1 MIFKNETLK
10 EIGKF
15 GLDLAK
21 IIFAVAILQPIV
33 KNGSINLVAIFGS
46 LAFIIGGV
54 LLINKGVDSG

>member
-33 KNGSINLVAIFGS
+33 KNDSINLVAIFGS

-54 LLINKGVDSG
+54 LLINKGVDGG